1 MKKGSNKSG
10 GKRQCADILE
20 REEEREERASG
31 GIEIHEHWLLRQT
44 KDGPRAVSSTRVPA
58 VASNWV
64 LTQPSVVARFRPQA
78 ASVLS
83 LISHTPR
90 SGGSR
95 NASRA
100 AVSDHRQSAALNCRS
115 AAPQLYHRPCHSVTI
130 VCGKG
135 GHNIKSD
142 MDRHKMRRPLP
153 WFALMLPTPLP
164 QLYVQEP

>member
-1 MKKGSNKSG
+1 MEGRDNA
-10 GKRQCADILE
+10 QTYLE
-20 REEEREERASG
+20 REKERELVG
-31 GIEIHEHWLLRQT
+31 GIEIHEPWLLRQT
-44 KDGPRAVSSTRVPA
+44 KDRPRAVSSTRVPA
-58 VASNWV
+58 VASNWFI
-64 LTQPSVVARFRPQA
+64 PSPQLMLDSDVRA
-78 ASVLS
+78 PPCSLSS
-83 LISHTPR
+83 LIRGR
-90 SGGSR
+90 SGGNR

-100 AVSDHRQSAALNCRS
+100 AVSDRRPRSGALNCRS

-142 MDRHKMRRPLP
+142 MARHKMRRPLP